1 MEGRPRLL
9 LLTTALPLEKD
20 AAASLRVLES
30 VHAGGGSA
38 LVVKLGPDLG
48 ELPRRMAAEADRLK
62 LPLFTIGPDVFWSD
76 LMEPLLE
83 RIINAEHWRLKRSL
97 EIHGRFTELVLDG
110 KGVNEICRTLA
121 ELLDSAVSVEDASFH
136 LLKTVC
142 SRLYVMKRGVITGEH
157 ELRDMTSPEQL
168 VATYLKGE
176 D

>member
-1 MEGRPRLL
+1 
-9 LLTTALPLEKD
+9 
-20 AAASLRVLES
+20 LRVLES

-121 ELLDSAVSVEDASFH
+121 DLLDSAVSVEDASFH
-136 LLKTVC
+136 LLAHAGGSASDPHRRETIARQGTPPRVLFDPQIQRTLREVTE
-142 SRLYVMKRGVITGEH
+142 SRHPVKVPAFPHLGMHRE
-157 ELRDMTSPEQL
+157 R
-168 VATYLKGE
+168 
-176 D
+176 